1 VSPYSTVDQSSPPP
15 SAEQF
20 PVLLLAGE
28 DENDILEPHIVRG
41 ID

>member
-1 VSPYSTVDQSSPPP
+1 VSPYHTIDQNSPTP

-28 DENDILEPHIVRG
+28 DENDILEPHIVRS